1 MDTVSL
7 LGSQY
12 AFSMCALSVSLSVLH
27 APKTSS
33 CQLATDS
40 ASLPV
45 TAGDV
50 SLGASAAD
58 AAGKDDLVSLDVE
71 LQVCNPQKNCFLKP
85 RLQDTTGCQTGLTTG
100 CIV

>member
-12 AFSMCALSVSLSVLH
+12 AFSICALSVSLSVLH

-33 CQLATDS
+33 CQLATES

-58 AAGKDDLVSLDVE
+58 AAGKDDGLVSLDVE
-71 LQVCNPQKNCFLKP
+71 LQPTKNCFLKDLP
-85 RLQDTTGCQTGLTTG
+85 LCH
-100 CIV
+100 